1 MKSINSLD
9 YLQYAEQV
17 LGVIVWL
24 VLEPPDTMVI
34 YMYNQVT
41 AAISCT
47 PVLLTYKS
55 LG

>member
-9 YLQYAEQV
+9 YLHYAEQV

-34 YMYNQVT
+34 YMYNQVIDN
-41 AAISCT
+41 ISKFHVHLYC
-47 PVLLTYKS
+47 
-55 LG
+55 